1 MKRLLTEVAQFETL
15 RFDDRGLLPAVVQ
28 DALTKEVL
36 MVAYMN
42 QEALMKTLATKETWF
57 YSRSRE
63 ELWHKGATSTHT
75 QHVVSLAIDCDAD
88 TLLVLVQPHGPAC
101 HTGAISC
108 FDETNE
114 DSGKVPA
121 SVDPMT
127 ILLHL
132 ESLIEQRDRLR
143 PEGAYTTYL
152 FEKGI
157 DKILKKVGEETA
169 EVIIGAKNR
178 NPDEVRYE
186 VADLFFHLLVMLR
199 EQGIRIEEVMA
210 ELASRYTK

>member
-28 DALTKEVL
+28 DAVTKEVL

-88 TLLVLVQPHGPAC
+88 TLLVLVQPQGPAC

-108 FDETNE
+108 FDETDGDRE
-114 DSGKVPA
+114 KGA
-121 SVDPMT
+121 TSVDPMT

-186 VADLFFHLLVMLR
+186 VADLFYHLLVMLR

>member
-1 MKRLLTEVAQFETL
+1 MKRLLTEVAQLETL

-28 DALTKEVL
+28 DAGSKEVL

-42 QEALMKTLATKETWF
+42 QEALTKTLATKETWF

-63 ELWHKGATSTHT
+63 ELWHKGATSTNT
-75 QHVVSLAIDCDAD
+75 QRVISIAIDCDAD
-88 TLLVLVQPHGPAC
+88 TLLVLVQPQGPAC
-101 HTGAISC
+101 HTGMISC

-114 DSGKVPA
+114 DHSERPA

-132 ESLIEQRDRLR
+132 ENLIEQRDRLR

-186 VADLFFHLLVMLR
+186 VADLFYHLLVMLR